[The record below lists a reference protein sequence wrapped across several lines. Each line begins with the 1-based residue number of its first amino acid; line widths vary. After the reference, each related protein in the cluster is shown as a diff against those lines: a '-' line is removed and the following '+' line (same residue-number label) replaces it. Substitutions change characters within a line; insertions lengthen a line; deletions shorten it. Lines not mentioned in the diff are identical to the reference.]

1 MNELWISIGIIF
13 LMLIAS
19 AFFSASETALTATSR
34 ARIHELARKGSR
46 SASRVQ
52 LLIGK
57 RERLIGSI
65 LLGNNVMNI
74 AASSLATSVLVS
86 LFSDAGV
93 IYATAGMT
101 ILVLIFAEVLP
112 KTYAIL
118 VPDRVALFVSAPIRL
133 IVAIF
138 GPIVVS
144 IELLVRGLLRLFGF
158 DTTAAANAL
167 SAHEEIR
174 GAINLHHEEGAVVK
188 KDRDMLGGILDLQE
202 LTIADIMVHRT
213 KMHMIDA
220 ASGPS
225 DILAQVLKS
234 GHSRI
239 PVYKEDS
246 DNIIGILH
254 AKNFFLALQNNNNDI
269 TKIDV
274 EDILIP
280 AWFVPGTRPVP
291 DQLNA
296 FLRRKAHFALAVDE
310 YGEVMGLV
318 TLEDIIEEIVGDIHD
333 EHDVAAKG
341 VRPEPTG
348 SFVVEGTVPVRDLN
362 RLQDWDLPDEE
373 ATTIAGLVIHE
384 ARMIPVVGQAFTF
397 HGFKFEVLRKRR
409 HQITQLRITPL
420 SRQG

>member
-46 SASRVQ
+46 SAARVQ

-118 VPDRVALFVSAPIRL
+118 APDRVALFVSAPIRL

-254 AKNFFLALQNNNNDI
+254 AKNCFLALQNNNNDI

>member
-118 VPDRVALFVSAPIRL
+118 APDRVALFVSAPIRL

-254 AKNFFLALQNNNNDI
+254 AKNCFLALQNNNNDI

>member
-1 MNELWISIGIIF
+1 MNELWMSIGIIF

-46 SASRVQ
+46 SAARVQ

-118 VPDRVALFVSAPIRL
+118 APDRVALFVSAPIRL

-202 LTIADIMVHRT
+202 LAIADIMVHRT

>member
-46 SASRVQ
+46 SAARVQ

-362 RLQDWDLPDEE
+362 RLQDWDLPDDE